1 VTRLN
6 VAGLLR
12 EPVGATRT
20 VDVAAER
27 WSAPDPVGGKP
38 LAGTLVLQRTNR
50 GILLKGEVR
59 TMARRT
65 CIRCLDEFDEPA
77 SVVLAEEFLPSV
89 DLGAGVRV
97 THDAADEDITRLDAR
112 HELDLL
118 PILTDEFALAEPMH
132 PLCRPDCPGLCPEC
146 GRRRDSG
153 ACGHE
158 TTEVDPRLAALADWR
173 PPPD

>member
-12 EPVGATRT
+12 EPVGATRGL
-20 VDVAAER
+20 DIGAEGWLAPAAI
-27 WSAPDPVGGKP
+27 GGKP
-38 LAGTLVLQRTNR
+38 VAGSLLLRRTNR
-50 GILLKGEVR
+50 GVLLTGDVR

-77 SVVLAEEFLPSV
+77 VIALAEEVLPSV
-89 DLGAGVRV
+89 DLGSGARLIR
-97 THDAADEDITRLDAR
+97 ADVDQDVAHLDAH
-112 HELDLL
+112 HELDLE
-118 PILTDEFALAEPMH
+118 PILADEFALAEPMH

-146 GRRRDSG
+146 GRRRDAG
-153 ACGHE
+153 DCGHAASA
-158 TTEVDPRLAALADWR
+158 VDPRLAALADWR